1 MTQKLDKEH
10 VDAILDLRTKFAQNA
25 NTLGSIAIEE
35 YAMNLQITQLETA
48 RQTLLTEFQELRE
61 TETTLM
67 GDLKNRY
74 GEGQINIEDGTFTSE
89 D

>member
-1 MTQKLDKEH
+1 MTKKLDKEH
-10 VDAILDLRTKFAQNA
+10 VDAIQDLRTKFAQNA
-25 NTLGSIAIEE
+25 NTLGSITIEE
-35 YAMNLQITQLETA
+35 YAINLQITQLETA

-61 TETTLM
+61 SETTLM
-67 GDLKNRY
+67 ADLKNRY